1 MENRWYV
8 RAESTHALHQVMCSD
23 KEIHSAWETHMHFGS
38 ERLSLSFK
46 SAEKISPTHHITLD
60 TLTQETS

>member
-1 MENRWYV
+1 
-8 RAESTHALHQVMCSD
+8 MCFD
-23 KEIHSAWETHMHFGS
+23 KEVHSAWETHMHFGS

-46 SAEKISPTHHITLD
+46 SAEKISPTYHITLD